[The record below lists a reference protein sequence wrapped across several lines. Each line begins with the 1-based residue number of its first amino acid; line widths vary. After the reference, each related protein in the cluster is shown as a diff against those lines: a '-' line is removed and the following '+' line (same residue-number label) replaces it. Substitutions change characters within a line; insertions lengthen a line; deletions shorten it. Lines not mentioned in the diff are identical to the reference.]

1 MHFSV
6 HILGFFKDT
15 ILLKLLIINK
25 CKMTFISIWLV
36 ITIIGISEN
45 QGKITWRK
53 NRAVPTSRI
62 IQKVTQ
68 N

>member
-1 MHFSV
+1 
-6 HILGFFKDT
+6 
-15 ILLKLLIINK
+15 
-25 CKMTFISIWLV
+25 MTFISIWLV